1 MFTVDFSI
9 YDQATAQLCASMY
22 YFFENTIDESLHTA
36 TAEEQQTA
44 FLDGLNAG
52 ALDDDILALEDP
64 AIYEIC
70 PVLYSE
76 TDLAVGVAAAVIT
89 NIVLRPSMK
98 APLPAI
104 RAAVLE
110 NSPETQI
117 NVYYRN
123 V

>member
-9 YDQATAQLCASMY
+9 FDQATAQLCASMY

-36 TAEEQQTA
+36 TAEEQQTQ
-44 FLDGLNAG
+44 FIDGLNAG
-52 ALDDDILALEDP
+52 ALDDDILGLEDP

-70 PVLYSE
+70 PVIYSE
-76 TDLAVGVAAAVIT
+76 TDLAVGTGAAVIT
-89 NIVLRPSMK
+89 NIVMRPSMQ
-98 APLPAI
+98 ALLPAV
-104 RAAVLE
+104 RAAVLK

-123 V
+123 I

>member
-9 YDQATAQLCASMY
+9 YDQAAAQLCASMD

-36 TAEEQQTA
+36 TAEEQQTT

-52 ALDDDILALEDP
+52 ALDDDILELNDP

-70 PVLYSE
+70 PVMYSE

-98 APLPAI
+98 ALLPAV
-104 RAAVLE
+104 RAAVLK
-110 NSPETQI
+110 NSPDTQI